1 MPQFEMPPEVVPPPT
16 TAVDEPVVDERGA
29 APGEPPPAASVGARR
44 APATSFGWRQV
55 AIACVLGAVLGA
67 AVPAAF
73 ESAERSAAAARV
85 DSLRSVALDYL
96 TAIADGRA
104 ELASEAVPLD
114 GRGAAA
120 PDAVLQAAERIED
133 FEVRLVHVDGDVG
146 TAEVRYRVGGSDV
159 HRTLQADGEG
169 GEWRLQ
175 TSLAEVVDLAYYD
188 PITRVQIA
196 GVPLGGGAPVLLYP
210 GTYTVDIVSGPIFLT
225 GGDVFVVD
233 GDPHTPTVPYVT
245 AGVVPQISD
254 YATELAMA
262 TIASCQA
269 EPGCPVPAGARLEPA
284 GEVYRMGMG
293 TTMESIDLSV
303 PVAAAVDGGPEWFEV
318 RVRVVL
324 DETGAPVEWLCGR
337 PGEYGTDLVP
347 CAP

>member
-1 MPQFEMPPEVVPPPT
+1 MPRFEMPSEVVGPPT
-16 TAVDEPVVDERGA
+16 TATHERGTA
-29 APGEPPPAASVGARR
+29 RPATAPPPAPER
-44 APATSFGWRQV
+44 APRAAGSGFGWRQV
-55 AIACVLGAVLGA
+55 AIACLIAAAIGA
-67 AVPAAF
+67 AVPAGLDAV
-73 ESAERSAAAARV
+73 ERSAAASRV
-85 DSLRSVALDYL
+85 ETLRAVALDYL

-104 ELASEAVPLD
+104 EVASEAVPLG

-120 PDAVLQAAERIED
+120 PDAVLQAAGRIEAY
-133 FEVRLVHVDGDVG
+133 EVRLVHVDGEVG

-159 HRTLQADGEG
+159 YRTLQAEHEPTG
-169 GEWRLQ
+169 WQLQ
-175 TSLAEVVDLAYYD
+175 TSLAEVVDLAYYE

-210 GTYTVDIVSGPIFLT
+210 GTYTVDIVSGPIFLS

-262 TIASCQA
+262 SVAACQT
-269 EPGCPVPAGARLEPA
+269 EPGCAVPADARVEPTGA
-284 GEVYRMGMG
+284 VVRMGMG
-293 TTMESIDLSV
+293 STMESIDLSV
-303 PVAAAVDGGPEWFEV
+303 PVAAAVEGGPERFEV

-324 DETGAPVEWLCGR
+324 DETGAPVEWLCGE
-337 PGEYGTDLVP
+337 PGEHGTDLVP